1 MKAEN
6 HMNYLALNQNIL
18 HKPLVIG
25 SGFKEGETK
34 TPITTFHGLQV
45 YLNGTHTMPEHEELD
60 KCFTIGS

>member
-25 SGFKEGETK
+25 KADLEKGE
-34 TPITTFHGLQV
+34 
-45 YLNGTHTMPEHEELD
+45 
-60 KCFTIGS
+60 S